1 MAIPVVSLCSRRR
14 ACPARGLIVRI
25 AASIEYDGSA
35 FAGWQSQPHAPSVQN
50 VVEAAFSRVADH
62 AVKVVCAGRT
72 DAGVHAFG
80 QVVHFDT
87 DAARSQRSWVLGAN
101 SNLPAS
107 VNINW
112 TREVGDEF
120 HARFG
125 AVARTYR
132 YVILNR
138 WVRSAVY
145 ARRATWVHEGLDA
158 QAMHRAAQLLCGE
171 HDFSSFRALACQA
184 KSPVRTVESINIHRE
199 NEWVTLEITAN
210 AFLHHMVR
218 NITGVLISVGKGER
232 PETWV
237 QEVLDH
243 RDRALGGVTAPPHGL
258 YFVGPR
264 YPDHFRMPDGQLW
277 LPDSER

>member
-1 MAIPVVSLCSRRR
+1 M
-14 ACPARGLIVRI
+14 IVRI